1 MEILVDTAK
10 LEDIRWACDYYPISG
25 VTCNPTI
32 IINTAHPADPFAHLR
47 KMREIVGFGRTLHA
61 QVVSQNSEEMIREAH
76 ALVENVDKDIYI
88 KVPVTQEGL
97 RTITHLKKQGFHVTA
112 TTVYDLMQAFY
123 ALAAGA
129 DYIAIYVNRMDTFAE
144 KPESLYQALQFKID
158 QEKLPTKIMASG
170 FHSVGQIKT
179 AFGCGVGAA
188 TITPDILKASFNN
201 YNVNAHVDTFTRDW
215 DATYGKGTNL
225 LDLVNRK

>member
-32 IINTAHPADPFAHLR
+32 IKNSANPDDPFEHLR
-47 KMREIVGFGRTLHA
+47 KMREIVGFNRTLHA
-61 QVVSQNSEEMIREAH
+61 QVASLDSEVMIQEAYE
-76 ALVENVDKDIYI
+76 LVNKVDKDIYI

-97 RTITHLKKQGFHVTA
+97 RTITHLKKRGFHVTA
-112 TTVYDLMQAFY
+112 TTVYDTMQALY

-144 KPESLYQALQFKID
+144 KAENLYTVLQNKIE
-158 QEKLPTKIMASG
+158 QENLPTRIMASG
-170 FHSVGQIKT
+170 FHSTGQLKA
-179 AFGCGVGAA
+179 AFACGVETA
-188 TITPDILKASFNN
+188 TITPEILKASFSNH
-201 YNVNAHVDTFTRDW
+201 NVISHIDSFKKDWEAMYGEGATLLNAKR
-215 DATYGKGTNL
+215 
-225 LDLVNRK
+225 